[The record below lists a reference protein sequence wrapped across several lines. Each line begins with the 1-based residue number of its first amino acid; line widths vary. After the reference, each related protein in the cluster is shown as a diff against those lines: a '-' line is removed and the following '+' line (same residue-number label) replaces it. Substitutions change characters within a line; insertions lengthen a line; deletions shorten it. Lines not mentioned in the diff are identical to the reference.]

1 MATRSPYE
9 SFPWREGVVPVEVDG
24 ELLVLDAGSGRVVR
38 LTGVAKAAVEQHRS
52 VRPTGLD
59 HDTPGV
65 VDALAGLGFL
75 DERLSG
81 ADRRA
86 VLRAGALAALGVSVL
101 ALPSSAAAATG
112 GDGGGDGLFAS
123 GTGDETFTAAGAP
136 NNGVYAVRTQSN
148 GRIVIG
154 GEFTTVGGVARG
166 RVARLN
172 ADGTL
177 DTTFGNPA
185 LAAGF
190 VLDVDVDADFSV
202 VAAGSAG
209 MGGCARITADGTVD
223 AGFALMNLHHGDAN
237 RAGDGE
243 AVRIDPAGRI
253 YVGGQF
259 THIEQTSRRGLARLH
274 ANGALD
280 TDFADAGLNGFV
292 FALDLAVNGVVVGGE
307 FSSTSAGTYRK
318 AARCHANG
326 ATDTSFADPNI
337 GGPFRSIRSLRVD
350 GTGGVTIAGAFTS
363 LGGDSGRAKVARI
376 HANGTVDTSFVAPA
390 LAGSNADV
398 IEAVTQSDGRV
409 IIGGRFTSV
418 GGTAR
423 GFVARLEA
431 NGALEPGFDPNANS
445 QVWALDLDASGRV
458 LVGGFFTQIG
468 GLSRSN
474 LARID

>member
-1 MATRSPYE
+1 MAVRSPYE

-38 LTGVAKAAVEQHRS
+38 LSGVAKAAVEQHRS

-59 HDTPGV
+59 RDTPGV
-65 VDALAGLGFL
+65 IDALAGLGL
-75 DERLSG
+75 LEERLAG

-101 ALPSSAAAATG
+101 ALPSAAAAATG

-136 NNGVYAVRTQSN
+136 NNGVYAVRTQPN
-148 GRIVIG
+148 GKIVIG
-154 GEFTTVGGVARG
+154 GDFTTVGGVTRG

-185 LAAGF
+185 LGGS
-190 VLDVDVDADFSV
+190 VLAVDVDADFSV
-202 VAAGSAG
+202 VAAGPAA
-209 MGGCARITADGTVD
+209 MGGFARISSDGTID
-223 AGFALMNLHHGDAN
+223 AGFTLMNLHHGDAN

-243 AVRIDPAGRI
+243 AVRIDPAGKI

-280 TDFADAGLNGFV
+280 TDFADAGLNNWA
-292 FALDLAVNGVVVGGE
+292 FALDLAEGGVVVGGE

-318 AARCHANG
+318 AVRCHANG
-326 ATDTSFADPNI
+326 AVDTSFADPNI
-337 GGPFRSIRSLRVD
+337 GGPYRSIRSLRVD
-350 GTGGVTIAGAFTS
+350 GAGGVTIAGAFTS
-363 LGGDSGRAKVARI
+363 LGGDSGLAKVARI
-376 HANGTVDTSFVAPA
+376 HANGAADTSFVAPA

-398 IEAVTQSDGRV
+398 IEAVRQSDGRV

-418 GGTAR
+418 GGTDR

-431 NGALEPGFDPNANS
+431 NGSLEPGFNPNANN

-458 LVGGFFTQIG
+458 LVGGFFTEIG